1 PGHVP
6 RPPNAFIL
14 FRSHFCENHL
24 IPQHQRVTQ
33 QMRSRVAAKLWGCM
47 SLEEKTPWND
57 EAMKVKHEHKLRYPK
72 FQYRPTR

>member
-14 FRSHFCENHL
+14 FRSHFCETPYPSAPAGYPADVVPRRRQVVGVHV
-24 IPQHQRVTQ
+24 P
-33 QMRSRVAAKLWGCM
+33 
-47 SLEEKTPWND
+47 EEKKPWHD
-57 EAMKVKHEHKLRYPK
+57 EARKVKDEHKLRYPE